1 MRTFDSRID
10 VRVLYKTCT
19 RPSCAPP
26 SEDLKCDYLSFSS
39 NKIMFC
45 AKLKAVQRKRKFD
58 SANERSTNYLLKKQQ
73 NKRR

>member
-19 RPSCAPP
+19 SLLCPRLRTISISTVPSQVTAA
-26 SEDLKCDYLSFSS
+26 
-39 NKIMFC
+39 FC

-58 SANERSTNYLLKKQQ
+58 FANERSTNYLLTKQQ